1 MTTCMTVR
9 LWLLSKL
16 MYVSFLP
23 RIWKVEK
30 LDLKAKRLLPFF
42 GCGLLWLGVCAGGSF
57 GAVWESV
64 SDSQLGQ
71 KRRLPFILQPRFPF
85 FYISVSEWKREA
97 SFARIAGSL
106 GPFVSVSEG

>member
-1 MTTCMTVR
+1 MRCGAMHDAARCVGQCTALRFSVDDGGGNG
-9 LWLLSKL
+9 
-16 MYVSFLP
+16 V
-23 RIWKVEK
+23 V
-30 LDLKAKRLLPFF
+30 LLPFF

-71 KRRLPFILQPRFPF
+71 KRTLPFILQPRFPF

-97 SFARIAGSL
+97 SVARIAGSL
-106 GPFVSVSEG
+106 CPFVSVSEG

>member
-1 MTTCMTVR
+1 MQRAALAIGARCVGQCTALRFSVDDGGGNG
-9 LWLLSKL
+9 
-16 MYVSFLP
+16 V
-23 RIWKVEK
+23 V
-30 LDLKAKRLLPFF
+30 LLPFF
-42 GCGLLWLGVCAGGSF
+42 VCGLLWLGVCAGGSF

-97 SFARIAGSL
+97 SFARIASSL